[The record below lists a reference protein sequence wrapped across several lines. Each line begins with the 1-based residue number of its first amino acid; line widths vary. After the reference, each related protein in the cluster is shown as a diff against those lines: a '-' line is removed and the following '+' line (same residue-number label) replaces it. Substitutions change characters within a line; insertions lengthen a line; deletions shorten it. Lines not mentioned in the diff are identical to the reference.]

1 MNNKNDVTTFIYR
14 HKNYKSKAQI
24 KRTLQHSL
32 RIENTEYSSLEWNPN
47 LTPVRALL
55 LKPDVDENG
64 KHKLSVTKMDD
75 ESLNEREHILNTM
88 IDELFPLE
96 ASTKDKQDLTKY
108 KAKLKK
114 KIKETDL
121 DEQLHEILCDVLD
134 NPSDSDFTNRINNL
148 SNIKRKKQL
157 LGMLTKYHELHDLC
171 KCSSDKRASK
181 LHESFFKIPSHNGAV
196 LTPNDIV
203 NTLRS
208 FYKKIAPQHE
218 IKLTVFHDDER
229 LETTAANTGAHVHV
243 FLSIKNNVTQKYDL
257 NKTLKQYVNNY
268 LQTNPINFVD
278 DATDEIVKINSL
290 NNTYRDSQIYGSVM
304 QDLFF
309 NHLKEKKP
317 NINFGFTDD
326 RLNRFNQRVDKYV
339 DAKKRKSD
347 RKFNYFNAVQKRV
360 VKINKQLKQLE
371 ENKKEIVY
379 DITETA
385 LNISD
390 HAITYMIA
398 DTFSDSISETKAA
411 KERLIG
417 AVDNA
422 IAEKKLDVGVFNKI
436 LEIIK
441 KVSDKL
447 SASFTNVSDVITSRI
462 NKKFNKINTLHL
474 K

>member
-14 HKNYKSKAQI
+14 HKNYKRKAQI

-64 KHKLSVTKMDD
+64 KHKLSVTKMDN

-148 SNIKRKKQL
+148 PNIKRKKQL

-309 NHLKEKKP
+309 NHL
-317 NINFGFTDD
+317 
-326 RLNRFNQRVDKYV
+326 Q
-339 DAKKRKSD
+339 
-347 RKFNYFNAVQKRV
+347 
-360 VKINKQLKQLE
+360 
-371 ENKKEIVY
+371 
-379 DITETA
+379 
-385 LNISD
+385 
-390 HAITYMIA
+390 
-398 DTFSDSISETKAA
+398 
-411 KERLIG
+411 
-417 AVDNA
+417 
-422 IAEKKLDVGVFNKI
+422 
-436 LEIIK
+436 
-441 KVSDKL
+441 
-447 SASFTNVSDVITSRI
+447 
-462 NKKFNKINTLHL
+462 
-474 K
+474 

>member
-32 RIENTEYSSLEWNPN
+32 RIENTAYSAMEWNPN

-96 ASTKDKQDLTKY
+96 ATTKDKQDLTKY

-121 DEQLHEILCDVLD
+121 DESLHEILCDTLD
-134 NPSDSDFTNRINNL
+134 NPSESDFTNRINSL
-148 SNIKRKKQL
+148 SNVKRKKQL
-157 LGMLTKYHELHDLC
+157 LGMLTKYHELHNLC
-171 KCSSDKRASK
+171 KCSSDNRASK

-243 FLSIKNNVTQKYDL
+243 FLSTKNNVTQKYDL
-257 NKTLKQYVNNY
+257 NKTLKQYVNNH
-268 LQTNPINFVD
+268 LQSNPINFTD
-278 DATDEIVKINSL
+278 EATGEIVKINSL
-290 NNTYRDSQIYGSVM
+290 NNTYRDSQIFGSVM

-309 NHLKEKKP
+309 NHLQEKNH
-317 NINFGFTDD
+317 NIKFGFTED
-326 RLNRFNQRVDKYV
+326 RSNRFNQRVDKYV

-347 RKFNYFNAVQKRV
+347 RKFNYFNAVQKRA

-390 HAITYMIA
+390 YAIQYMIA
-398 DTFSDSISETKAA
+398 DTFSDSISETEQAKQRLMDSVDAA
-411 KERLIG
+411 IE
-417 AVDNA
+417 
-422 IAEKKLDVGVFNKI
+422 EKKLEAGAFNKI
-436 LEIIK
+436 LEIIA
-441 KVSDKL
+441 KVGDKL
-447 SASFTNVSDVITSRI
+447 RVSFTNASNVIVSRI
-462 NKKFNKINTLHL
+462 NL
-474 K
+474 KTQ

>member
-14 HKNYKSKAQI
+14 HKNYKSKTQI

-32 RIENTEYSSLEWNPN
+32 RIENTAYSAMEWNPN

-96 ASTKDKQDLTKY
+96 ATTKDKQDLTKY

-134 NPSDSDFTNRINNL
+134 NPSDSDFTNRINSLPNV
-148 SNIKRKKQL
+148 KRKKQL
-157 LGMLTKYHELHDLC
+157 LGMLTKYHELHNLC
-171 KCSSDKRASK
+171 KCSSDNRASK

-229 LETTAANTGAHVHV
+229 LETTKANTGAHVHV
-243 FLSIKNNVTQKYDL
+243 FLSTKNNVTQKYDL

-278 DATDEIVKINSL
+278 EATGEIV
-290 NNTYRDSQIYGSVM
+290 
-304 QDLFF
+304 
-309 NHLKEKKP
+309 
-317 NINFGFTDD
+317 
-326 RLNRFNQRVDKYV
+326 
-339 DAKKRKSD
+339 
-347 RKFNYFNAVQKRV
+347 
-360 VKINKQLKQLE
+360 
-371 ENKKEIVY
+371 
-379 DITETA
+379 
-385 LNISD
+385 
-390 HAITYMIA
+390 
-398 DTFSDSISETKAA
+398 
-411 KERLIG
+411 
-417 AVDNA
+417 
-422 IAEKKLDVGVFNKI
+422 
-436 LEIIK
+436 
-441 KVSDKL
+441 
-447 SASFTNVSDVITSRI
+447 
-462 NKKFNKINTLHL
+462 
-474 K
+474 

>member
-32 RIENTEYSSLEWNPN
+32 RIESTEYSSLEWNPN

-64 KHKLSVTKMDD
+64 KHKLSVTKMND

-96 ASTKDKQDLTKY
+96 ATTKDKQDLTKY

-148 SNIKRKKQL
+148 LDVKRKKQL
-157 LGMLTKYHELHDLC
+157 MGMLTKYKQLYNLC
-171 KCSSDKRASK
+171 KCSSDRRTSK
-181 LHESFFKIPSHNGAV
+181 LHESFFKIPNHNGAV
-196 LTPNDIV
+196 LSPNDIL

-208 FYKKIAPQHE
+208 FYKKLAPQHE

-229 LETTAANTGAHVHV
+229 LETTKEFVGAHVHV
-243 FLSIKNNVTQKYDL
+243 FLSCKNNVTNKYDL
-257 NKTLKQYVNNY
+257 NKTLKQYVNNH
-268 LQTNPINFVD
+268 LQQNPINFTD
-278 DATDEIVKINSL
+278 DATGEIIEINNLS
-290 NNTYRDSQIYGSVM
+290 NTYRDSQIYGSVM

-309 NHLKEKKP
+309 NHLHKRKP
-317 NINFGFTDD
+317 DINFGFTNE
-326 RLNRFNQRVDKYV
+326 RSNRFNQRVDKYV

-347 RKFNYFNAVQKRV
+347 RKFNYHNKMIKQYASLQKAITTETKNLKKLEAEKNTIVTDTSNFVIDVIAGINEFINAVYNDEHADNIQRKRNNIYDLIQEERYSI
-360 VKINKQLKQLE
+360 KIEPTVIIALLKTIQALASNIKANVTEFTDAIKNKF
-371 ENKKEIVY
+371 IP
-379 DITETA
+379 
-385 LNISD
+385 
-390 HAITYMIA
+390 
-398 DTFSDSISETKAA
+398 
-411 KERLIG
+411 
-417 AVDNA
+417 
-422 IAEKKLDVGVFNKI
+422 
-436 LEIIK
+436 
-441 KVSDKL
+441 
-447 SASFTNVSDVITSRI
+447 
-462 NKKFNKINTLHL
+462 
-474 K
+474 